1 MVNNIKP
8 RILVVDDDLRLR
20 SMLKSYLGDQGFAC
34 DTAQDAAA
42 MTQAMVRMRYDI
54 VVLDVMMPGED
65 GFSACKRL
73 RAAGE
78 LVPIIMLTAKDEDG
92 DRITGLDIGAD
103 DYMGKP
109 FNPQELVSRIN
120 AIMRRMAPLPTPG
133 APTESEVIVAFGDFV
148 LNLGKRTLTRGGEI
162 VPLTTGEFSMLRVFA
177 EHQRV
182 PLSRDKLAELARG
195 RELETFDRSIDVQI
209 SRVRKLLEVDS
220 TQPKY
225 IQTVWGVGY
234 VFIPD

>member
-1 MVNNIKP
+1 MMKH

-20 SMLKSYLGDQGFAC
+20 TMLKSYLSDQGFAC
-34 DTAQDAAA
+34 DTAQDAQA
-42 MTQAMVRMRYDI
+42 MTQAMVRMRYDLI
-54 VVLDVMMPGED
+54 VLDLMMPGED
-65 GFSACKRL
+65 GLSACKRL
-73 RAAGE
+73 RAEGE
-78 LVPIIMLTAKDEDG
+78 LTPIIMLTAKDEDG
-92 DRITGLDIGAD
+92 DRITGLDVGAD

-120 AIMRRMAPLPTPG
+120 AVLRRMAPLPAPG
-133 APTESEVIVAFGDFV
+133 APTESDVVVKFGEFE
-148 LNLGKRTLTRGGEI
+148 LNLGKRTLSKAGSPLT
-162 VPLTTGEFSMLRVFA
+162 LTTGEFSMLRVFA
-177 EHQRV
+177 EHPRV

-209 SRVRKLLEVDS
+209 SRVRKLIEPDS
-220 TQPKY
+220 TQPRY